1 MGSTPGS
8 RSYVPSNALLR
19 DGAPAV
25 RVRKVVPVMQLT
37 VFSDLS
43 LRIIMRMAAGE
54 PGRKFTAGAVADE
67 LNASRAHVA
76 KVVTKLVE
84 MELITAVKGR
94 YGGIYL
100 ADGARERSVGQILRE
115 LEGGEVVDCVGTN
128 CPLLPACK
136 LRGALAGAQEAFF
149 AHLDPITVGELVPAR
164 GGGTALPLSARL
176 PAS

>member
-1 MGSTPGS
+1 
-8 RSYVPSNALLR
+8 
-19 DGAPAV
+19 
-25 RVRKVVPVMQLT
+25 MQLT

-54 PGRKFTAGAVADE
+54 PGQKFTAGAVADE

-84 MELITAVKGR
+84 MGLITAVKGR

-100 ADGARERSVGQILRE
+100 EEGALDRSVGLILRE
-115 LEGGEVVDCVGTN
+115 LERGEVVDCVGTN
-128 CPLLPACK
+128 CPLLPGCR

-149 AHLDPITVGELVPAR
+149 AHLDPVTIGDLVPER
-164 GGGTALPLSARL
+164 GSRTPLQLIGAGGPE
-176 PAS
+176 